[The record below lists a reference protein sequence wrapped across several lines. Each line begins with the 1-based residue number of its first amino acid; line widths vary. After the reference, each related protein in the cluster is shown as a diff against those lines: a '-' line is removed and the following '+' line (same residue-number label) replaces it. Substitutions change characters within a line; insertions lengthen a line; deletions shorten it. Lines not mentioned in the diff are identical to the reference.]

1 MLRRKIIKTPFLEMV
16 LVSDGTHLVK
26 SDFLYDEQAHEQYQD
41 IVIEDDPI
49 LIEAANQLKEYFAA
63 KRKDFAL
70 PLLLPGTD
78 FQKKVWQVLQDI
90 PYGEVLTYKEIAEI
104 AGSPKAFR
112 PAGSACR
119 ANHFAVIIPCHRV
132 LSVSGAYTGYAGDKV
147 FMKENLLNF
156 ESGQERID
164 V

>member
-1 MLRRKIIKTPFLEMV
+1 MLRRKIIETPFLAMV
-16 LVSDGTHLVK
+16 LISDGAHLVK
-26 SDFLYDEQAHEQYQD
+26 SDFLYDEQAHQQYED

-49 LIEAANQLKEYFAA
+49 LTRAAKQLGEYFAA
-63 KRKDFAL
+63 KRKDFDL
-70 PLLLPGTD
+70 PLLMPGTD
-78 FQKKVWQVLQDI
+78 FQKKVWKVLQGI
-90 PYGEVLTYKEIAEI
+90 PYGEILTYKEIAEI

-119 ANHFAVIIPCHRV
+119 ANHFTVIVPCHRV

-147 FMKENLLNF
+147 FMKENLLKF